1 MELEQVPQWIIRK
14 EGIWYNLPNNYL
26 IAIVFV

>member
-14 EGIWYNLPNNYL
+14 VGIWYNLPNNYL
-26 IAIVFV
+26 IEIVFV